1 MHRLRRVSGWPF
13 RSLAVVAALCCATSD
28 APASDGNTT
37 THQRSEYTGQQQ
49 GAAVRRATGAGT
61 WYPADPALL
70 KEAVDG
76 YLSTGAPT
84 ISGPPIALIVPHAGY
99 EYSGAVAGRVYA
111 SLKGHSYKRVI
122 VLGISHQQLVHGAST
137 LKVDAYETP
146 LGRIPV
152 DAAARDALLRNSLV
166 SEQQGAHLNEHSIE
180 NQLPMLQRALGEFR
194 MVGVL
199 VGEMTERERARLA
212 ATIRELMDEETL
224 LVVSSDFC
232 HYGPR
237 FGYVPFD
244 EQVSQNLR
252 ALNDLAVQEI
262 LEVDV
267 PGWDRF
273 LQQTQVTICGRNAVG
288 LLLAVLEPRDDID
301 GRRVAYDTSG
311 RMTGDWSNSV
321 TYAGVIFWHSASELS
336 DSERQTLLRL
346 ARNTVTSFLDEGTV
360 PSVALDDYDL
370 TPRLMAPGAAFV
382 TLRNGIE
389 LRGCIGHIAAVR
401 PLYLSVAENAYRASQ
416 DPRFRYDPIT
426 RDEVAEL
433 SIEVSVLT
441 PMRRLT
447 DPNKVRVGVD
457 GLLIVQDRNQ
467 GVLLPQV
474 ATEQGWNREQFL
486 DNACLK
492 AGLLSDAW
500 RDPGTE
506 IYRFSALVF
515 AEEGHGERGRGES
528 RSR

>member
-1 MHRLRRVSGWPF
+1 
-13 RSLAVVAALCCATSD
+13 
-28 APASDGNTT
+28 
-37 THQRSEYTGQQQ
+37 
-49 GAAVRRATGAGT
+49 
-61 WYPADPALL
+61 
-70 KEAVDG
+70 
-76 YLSTGAPT
+76 
-84 ISGPPIALIVPHAGY
+84 
-99 EYSGAVAGRVYA
+99 
-111 SLKGHSYKRVI
+111 
-122 VLGISHQQLVHGAST
+122 
-137 LKVDAYETP
+137 
-146 LGRIPV
+146 
-152 DAAARDALLRNSLV
+152 
-166 SEQQGAHLNEHSIE
+166 
-180 NQLPMLQRALGEFR
+180 
-194 MVGVL
+194 
-199 VGEMTERERARLA
+199 
-212 ATIRELMDEETL
+212 
-224 LVVSSDFC
+224 
-232 HYGPR
+232 
-237 FGYVPFD
+237 
-244 EQVSQNLR
+244 
-252 ALNDLAVQEI
+252 

-267 PGWDRF
+267 PGWNSF
-273 LQQTQVTICGRNAVG
+273 LQQTKVTICGRNAVG
-288 LLLAVLEPRDDID
+288 LLLAVLEPRDAID

-321 TYAGVIFWHSASELS
+321 TYASVVFWRSASELS
-336 DSERQTLLRL
+336 NSERHTLLRL

-441 PMRRLT
+441 PMRRLA

-457 GLLIVQDRNQ
+457 GLLIVRDRNQ

-492 AGLLSDAW
+492 AGLPADAW
-500 RDPGTE
+500 KDPRTE
-506 IYRFSALVF
+506 IYRFTASIF
-515 AEEGHGERGRGES
+515 AEEEDRGES
-528 RSR
+528 RTR